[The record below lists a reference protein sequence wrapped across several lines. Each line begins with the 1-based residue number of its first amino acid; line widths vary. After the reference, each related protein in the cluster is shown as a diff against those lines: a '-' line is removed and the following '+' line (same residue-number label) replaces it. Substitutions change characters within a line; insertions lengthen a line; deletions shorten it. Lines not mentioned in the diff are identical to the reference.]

1 MEEHMHVHTDQPTDQ
16 PRSGAHTALWILV
29 MALVVGNIYAIWQI
43 SQTHSRLAKLD
54 ESMAARIA
62 TMNEQASAL
71 SSRADE
77 RVSDLQNQLEEAR
90 QHASTAAG
98 RAKTLAEKRAEQLVK
113 ELSEEY
119 RKQSTQFSDELGQVK
134 QSATNTDDK
143 VNTVMTDV
151 TTVRGDVAQT
161 RTDLESAVNDLKS
174 VKGDLGVQSGLIA
187 TNGKELAALRD
198 LGDRH
203 YFEFDIPKKGQPQ
216 RVGSVSLVL
225 RKTDPKQGKFTM
237 DVIADDRTVQKKDKT
252 VNEPVQFY
260 ASGFRQPCEIVVNDV
275 KKDRIVGYLSVP
287 KVQSASR

>member
-1 MEEHMHVHTDQPTDQ
+1 MEEHTHIQTEK
-16 PRSGAHTALWILV
+16 PRSAAHTALWVLV

-43 SQTHSRLAKLD
+43 GQTHSRLAKLD
-54 ESMAARIA
+54 ESMDARIA
-62 TMNEQASAL
+62 TMNQQTSVL

-77 RVSDLQNQLEEAR
+77 RVAELQRQLEEAR

-98 RAKTLAEKRAEQLVK
+98 RAKTQAERRAEQLVK

-134 QSATNTDDK
+134 QSATNTDEK

-161 RTDLESAVNDLKS
+161 KSELESAINDLKS

-187 TNGKELAALRD
+187 TNGKELSALRE

-216 RVGSVSLVL
+216 RVGNVALVL
-225 RKTDPKQGKFTM
+225 RKTDPKRGKFTM

-252 VNEPVQFY
+252 INEPVQFY
-260 ASGFRQPCEIVVNDV
+260 ASGARQPYEIVVNDV

-287 KVQSASR
+287 KVQSSSR